1 MEASPQCPV
10 IFASRILGGRWSAK
24 IVHLLLHNEKLRYSE
39 LRRGCPPIS
48 DRILS
53 LELKDLQRWG
63 LVSRQEYGTIP
74 PRTEYR
80 LTELGQ
86 TLRPLLEAMVTW
98 GRHVQA
104 QVGPSDDGHALSE
117 NTGAVQ

>member
-1 MEASPQCPV
+1 MQTSPQCPV

-24 IVHLLLHNEKLRYSE
+24 IVHLLLHSDKLRFSE

-53 LELKDLQRWG
+53 IELKELQRWG
-63 LVSRQEYGTIP
+63 LVSREEHGTIP
-74 PRTEYR
+74 PRTDYR

-98 GRHVQA
+98 GRHVQSQA
-104 QVGPSDDGHALSE
+104 GPSDDGDALSKE
-117 NTGAVQ
+117 LK